1 MSPIPSNSA
10 IELTPAFLLAVPRE
24 LVKANFTKEVDSLT
38 GEYIYRNRRTG
49 QLSRRKPVFLGSD
62 DLETPRCRREDDR
75 DTHYR

>member
-10 IELTPAFLLAVPRE
+10 VEFAPTFRAAVPRE
-24 LVKANFTKEVDSLT
+24 LVKANFIKEVDSLT

-75 DTHYR
+75 DTYCR